1 MHVKSLTGLA
11 TVAAVTAADQ
21 VANFILPEAA
31 YPAYGCGEEC
41 QKAINQAVPADIV
54 AVGLDF
60 DSGFYATADNFSTSL
75 PPGEV
80 LKFETLDANDRLVSS
95 GTSLF
100 RLQYTS
106 RDLDGAIVPA
116 TAFVALPQGSNYA
129 RQQYQHQQQQQQGR
143 QQKLP
148 VVAWA
153 HGTVGLFAGCAP
165 SNGPNMYDYG
175 TWQPLVQR
183 GYAVVATDYAG
194 LGSNY
199 TSHKYLSH
207 RAHVHDVYYSV
218 RAARRVLGAA
228 LADEWMAAGHSQ
240 GGGAAWKLAES
251 ALVQNDT
258 SYLGT
263 VAIAPATYVVDMFF
277 DNLGKHIPA
286 LLGYFTYFP
295 FALQRAAPS
304 LNNNSSSS
312 NSSSSSSA
320 FVALDM
326 QKRLHLAERMQVC
339 ISGMF
344 AMVAGLNSSSQIVDA
359 AGLARSR
366 PEMLA
371 WQGENSAAQGDRSPA
386 PVLVVQGAADTT
398 VLANTTRRAWQ
409 RSCEAGNEV
418 HLRLYAGQEHSA
430 TTEAAAPEW
439 VGWID
444 ERFYGRA
451 ARKGRNCTEQARD
464 LFAGSDTKAAPEE

>member
-1 MHVKSLTGLA
+1 MHVKTWTCLV

-21 VANFILPEAA
+21 VANFFLPEAT

-41 QKAINQAVPADIV
+41 QKAINQAVPADITT
-54 AVGLDF
+54 VGLDF

-80 LKFETLDANDRLVSS
+80 LKFETLNANDRTVSS

-106 RDLDGAIVPA
+106 RDLDGAIVPV
-116 TAFVALPQGSNYA
+116 TAFIALPQGSNYA
-129 RQQYQHQQQQQQGR
+129 RQQQQQQLEGGKQQQQK

-153 HGTVGLFAGCAP
+153 HGTIGLFAGCAP

-207 RAHVHDVYYSV
+207 RAHINDVYYSV
-218 RAARRVLGAA
+218 RAARRVLGAV

-240 GGGAAWKLAES
+240 GGGAVWKLAES
-251 ALVQNDT
+251 SFVKNDT

-263 VAIAPATYVVDMFF
+263 VAISPATYLIDMFF
-277 DNLGKHIPA
+277 ENMGEPTPA

-295 FALQRAAPS
+295 FAMRRAVPS
-304 LNNNSSSS
+304 LDSSR
-312 NSSSSSSA
+312 

-326 QKRLHLAERMQVC
+326 QKRLRLAERMQVC
-339 ISGMF
+339 IRGMF
-344 AMVAGLNSSSQIVDA
+344 AMVAGLNFTQVVNVTE
-359 AGLARSR
+359 LARGQ

-371 WQGENSAAQGDRSPA
+371 WQRNNSAAQGDRSPA
-386 PVLVVQGAADTT
+386 PVLVIQGEADTS
-398 VLANTTRRAWQ
+398 VLMKTTRQAWK

-430 TTEAAAPEW
+430 TTEAAVPEW

-444 ERFYGRA
+444 ERFYGRRAPA
-451 ARKGRNCTEQARD
+451 AGQNCTEKVRD
-464 LFAGSDTKAAPEE
+464 LFAGSDTKAPPEE

>member
-1 MHVKSLTGLA
+1 MHVKTWTCLA
-11 TVAAVTAADQ
+11 TVAAATAADQ

-31 YPAYGCGEEC
+31 YPAYGCGDKC
-41 QKAINQAVPADIV
+41 QKAINQAVPADII

-60 DSGFYATADNFSTSL
+60 DSGFYATAHNFSTSL

-80 LKFETLDANDRLVSS
+80 LKFETLNANDRLVSS

-106 RDLDGAIVPA
+106 HDLDGAIVPA

-129 RQQYQHQQQQQQGR
+129 RQQQQQQQQ

-153 HGTVGLFAGCAP
+153 HGTIGLFAGCAP

-207 RAHVHDVYYSV
+207 RAHVNDVYYSV

-251 ALVQNDT
+251 SLVKNDT

-263 VAIAPATYVVDMFF
+263 VAIAPATYVIDMFF

-295 FALQRAAPS
+295 FALQRAVPS
-304 LNNNSSSS
+304 LNSSS
-312 NSSSSSSA
+312 

-326 QKRLHLAERMQVC
+326 QKRLHLAKRMQVC

-344 AMVAGLNSSSQIVDA
+344 AMVAGLNSSQIIDA

-371 WQGENSAAQGDRSPA
+371 WQRNNSAAQGDTSPA
-386 PVLVVQGAADTT
+386 PVLVVQGEADTT
-398 VLANTTRRAWQ
+398 VLMNTTRQAWK

-444 ERFYGRA
+444 ERFYGRTA
-451 ARKGRNCTEQARD
+451 QVGQKNCTEKMRD

>member
-1 MHVKSLTGLA
+1 MHVNKTLTCLA
-11 TVAAVTAADQ
+11 TVVAVTAADQ
-21 VANFILPEAA
+21 VANFILPEAE
-31 YPAYGCGEEC
+31 YPAYGCGDKC
-41 QKAINQAVPADIV
+41 QKAINQAVPSDMTT
-54 AVGLDF
+54 VGLDF
-60 DSGFYATADNFSTSL
+60 DSAFYATAHNFSTSL

-80 LKFETLDANDRLVSS
+80 LKFETLNANDRLVSS

-116 TAFVALPQGSNYA
+116 TAFVALPQASNA
-129 RQQYQHQQQQQQGR
+129 RQQQQQPEGGK
-143 QQKLP
+143 QQQQLP

-153 HGTVGLFAGCAP
+153 HGTIGLFAGCAP

-175 TWQPLVQR
+175 TWKPLVQR

-207 RAHVHDVYYSV
+207 RAHINDVYYSV
-218 RAARRVLGAA
+218 RAARRVLGRV

-240 GGGAAWKLAES
+240 GGGAVWKLAES
-251 ALVQNDT
+251 ALVKNDT
-258 SYLGT
+258 GYRGT
-263 VAIAPATYVVDMFF
+263 VAIAPATYVVDMFL
-277 DNLGKHIPA
+277 DNLGKHTPA

-295 FALQRAAPS
+295 FALQRAVPS
-304 LNNNSSSS
+304 SFNSSS
-312 NSSSSSSA
+312 

-326 QKRLHLAERMQVC
+326 QKRLRLAERMQVC

-344 AMVAGLNSSSQIVDA
+344 AMVVGLDNTTQIVNA
-359 AGLARSR
+359 AQLAQSR

-371 WQGENSAAQGDRSPA
+371 WQRNSSAAQGDRSPA
-386 PVLVVQGAADTT
+386 PVLVVQGEADTT
-398 VLANTTRRAWQ
+398 VLMNTTRQAWK

-444 ERFYGRA
+444 ERFYGSRA
-451 ARKGRNCTEQARD
+451 QAGQNCTEKVRD

>member
-1 MHVKSLTGLA
+1 MHTGSFIYLA
-11 TVAAVTAADQ
+11 AVAAVAAIDQ
-21 VANFILPEAA
+21 AANFILPKEA

-41 QKAINQAVPADIV
+41 QKAINTAVPADIL

-60 DSGFYATADNFSTSL
+60 DGDFYATARNFSTDL
-75 PPGEV
+75 EPGEV
-80 LKFETLDANDRLVSS
+80 LKFETVDANDRFVSS

-106 RDLDGAIVPA
+106 RDLDGSLVPA
-116 TAFVALPQGSNYA
+116 TAFVALPQVSNL
-129 RQQYQHQQQQQQGR
+129 RYQSSDGGR
-143 QQKLP
+143 RFP

-199 TSHKYLSH
+199 TTHKYLSH
-207 RAHVHDVYYSV
+207 RAHANDVHYSV
-218 RAARRVLGAA
+218 QAARRVLGHA

-240 GGGAAWKLAES
+240 GGGAVWKLAES
-251 ALVQNDT
+251 EFVENDG

-277 DNLGKHIPA
+277 DNIGKNIPE

-295 FALQRAAPS
+295 FAIERALPS
-304 LNNNSSSS
+304 FNGS
-312 NSSSSSSA
+312 

-326 QKRLHLAERMQVC
+326 QRRLHLAERMQVC

-344 AMVAGLNSSSQIVDA
+344 AMVVGLNKTQIIDA
-359 AGLARSR
+359 AGLERGR
-366 PEMLA
+366 TEMLA
-371 WQGENSAAQGDRSPA
+371 WQKNNSAAQGDRSPA
-386 PVLVVQGAADTT
+386 PVLVVQGEADTT
-398 VLANTTRRAWQ
+398 VLMNTTREAWK
-409 RSCEAGNEV
+409 RSCDAGNQV
-418 HLRLYAGQEHSA
+418 HLRVYQGQEHSA

-444 ERFYGRA
+444 ERFYGRPSQS
-451 ARKGRNCTEQARD
+451 GQNCTEKVRN
-464 LFAGSDTKAAPEE
+464 LFAGSDTKAAPEQ